1 MSKIKELKDLI
12 NKELLLE
19 IDDYIDELFE
29 LIASK
34 NDTIN
39 TKEELE
45 NTQEFKAELKELLVD
60 LDKGEID
67 EEEAAVIIEDIEYER
82 GLE

>member
-1 MSKIKELKDLI
+1 MSQIEKLKNLI

-45 NTQEFKAELKELLVD
+45 NTQEFKTELKELLKD
-60 LDKGEID
+60 IENDEID
-67 EEEAAVIIEDIEYER
+67 EEEATEIIEDIEYER
-82 GLE
+82 SQE